1 MSQPDDGA
9 AGRSDGGPLVAPGA
23 TAVPGTQD
31 GRPPRSGLILGV
43 LILGAVVANI
53 NLGIANVALP
63 SIGAGLKT
71 TQAQLNLVALG
82 FTLGLAASVLYLG
95 ALADRYGRKLAMLAG
110 ATLSIPAACLAAWA
124 PDPQVLVT
132 ARIVGGVAAGML
144 YPTTLSL
151 ISALFAG
158 GARTRAIA
166 LWSGIGGGVSAL
178 GPLIGGLLL
187 GRAWWGS
194 VFLVTIP
201 LAVLV
206 VITGALWI
214 PRHAGETT
222 ARVDNPGGALS
233 VVFVGPLVLGI
244 GLVPDYGWNGVV
256 LGLFA
261 VSAVSLL
268 SFILREYR
276 AADPLFDLQVLKI
289 RTFSIVL
296 TGGTI
301 IWGGLLASLFVGQQ
315 YTQNVL
321 GYSPLKAAAATLPA
335 AFGVM
340 LAARPSARLIDRHGA
355 RVPLALG
362 LGLTTMAFFS
372 MALFFGTN
380 TSGAVV
386 VVIYAVLG
394 IGIGLAGPPSSNA
407 LMGSVPVA
415 RAGMGSAS
423 NDLQRDFGG
432 AVFQAVMGTLLAVR
446 YTNYFTKA
454 FAQETPQQAQ
464 QLSKQAADTVSQSFT
479 GAEQVAKQFPQAQSS
494 QLVHAAK
501 EAFVHGKTAALT
513 FATLAAAIGFVVVV
527 TLFPK
532 KDDELEIYA
541 DVAAGRQL
549 VPAGGSQRV
558 EPGPTTTS
566 D

>member
-1 MSQPDDGA
+1 MSQADDGA
-9 AGRSDGGPLVAPGA
+9 AGR
-23 TAVPGTQD
+23 
-31 GRPPRSGLILGV
+31 PPRSGRILAV
-43 LILGAVVANI
+43 LVLGAVVANI

-63 SIGAGLKT
+63 SIGAGLRT

-124 PDPQVLVT
+124 PNPQVLVA
-132 ARIVGGVAAGML
+132 ARVFGGVAAGML

-201 LAVLV
+201 LAVVV
-206 VITGALWI
+206 VITGLIWI
-214 PRHAGETT
+214 PGHAGETT
-222 ARVDNPGGALS
+222 TPVDNPGGALS

-256 LGLFA
+256 FGLFA
-261 VSAVSLL
+261 LSAVSLL
-268 SFILREYR
+268 LFILREHR
-276 AADPLFDLQVLKI
+276 AANPLFDLQVLKI
-289 RTFSIVL
+289 RTFSIAL

-301 IWGGLLASLFVGQQ
+301 VWGGLLASLFVGQQ

-340 LAARPSARLIDRHGA
+340 LAARPAARLIARHGA
-355 RVPLALG
+355 RVPFALG
-362 LGLTTMAFFS
+362 LGLTTVAFLS
-372 MALFFGTN
+372 MAVLFGTS

-446 YTNYFTKA
+446 YTSYFTKA
-454 FAQETPQQAQ
+454 FAHETPQQAQ
-464 QLSKQAADTVSQSFT
+464 QLSKQAADTISQSFT
-479 GAEQVAKQFPQAQSS
+479 GAEQVAKQYPQAQSS
-494 QLVHAAK
+494 QLVDAAK

-513 FATLAAAIGFVVVV
+513 LATLAAAIGFVVVV
-527 TLFPK
+527 ALFPK
-532 KDDELEIYA
+532 KEDELEIYA
-541 DVAAGRQL
+541 AVAAGRQL
-549 VPAGGSQRV
+549 VAGDGQRRV
-558 EPGPTTTS
+558 EQGPMGS

>member
-1 MSQPDDGA
+1 MSQPDDGGPA
-9 AGRSDGGPLVAPGA
+9 PPSGAPAGPGRR
-23 TAVPGTQD
+23 D
-31 GRPPRSGLILGV
+31 GRPPRSGLVLGV

-63 SIGAGLKT
+63 SIGAGLRT

-95 ALADRYGRKLAMLAG
+95 ALADRYGRKLAMVAG

-124 PDPQVLVT
+124 PDPQVLVV
-132 ARIVGGVAAGML
+132 ARVVGGVAAGML

-206 VITGALWI
+206 VITGGLWI

-222 ARVDNPGGALS
+222 APVDNPGGALS

-244 GLVPDYGWNGVV
+244 GLVPDYGWNDVV

-261 VSAVSLL
+261 LSAVSLL
-268 SFILREYR
+268 AFVWREHR

-289 RTFSIVL
+289 RTFSIAL
-296 TGGTI
+296 AGGTI

-335 AFGVM
+335 ALGLM
-340 LAARPSARLIDRHGA
+340 LVARTSARLIARHGA
-355 RVPLALG
+355 RLPFALG
-362 LGLTTMAFFS
+362 LALTTLAFLS
-372 MALFFGTN
+372 MALFFGTG
-380 TSGAVV
+380 TSAAAVV
-386 VVIYAVLG
+386 AIYAALG
-394 IGIGLAGPPSSNA
+394 VGIGLAGPPSSNA

-446 YTNYFTKA
+446 YTAYFTKA
-454 FAQETPQQAQ
+454 FAHETPQQAQ

-479 GAEQVAKQFPQAQSS
+479 GAEQLAKQFPQAQSS
-494 QLVHAAK
+494 QLVEAAK

-513 FATLAAAIGFVVVV
+513 FATVAAAIGFVLVV

-541 DVAAGRQL
+541 GVAAASPL
-549 VPAGGSQRV
+549 TPADGDRGAG
-558 EPGPTTTS
+558 PGPTPTS
-566 D
+566 G